1 MSTVFSR
8 PISYTKRLSLAA
20 GYYIV
25 ISCSKWESLCI
36 RNWSAKACY
45 KHGNM
50 QCNANKAWFF
60 FINKD
65 YKKSCEQMS
74 LFPLV
79 LWAYVLWAF
88 VLWAFVLWAFVME
101 SDFVPWDFVLFILGF
116 CPLGFCPYPSDRDTC
131 LHSPVLGSPQ
141 QVCFVTSIWTV
152 NGHNHT
158 CKNMT
163 CVLNKMLIY
172 FNKCP

>member
-1 MSTVFSR
+1 MSRVFCR

-45 KHGNM
+45 NITILFVRESDSPM
-50 QCNANKAWFF
+50 WYLLLLSF

-79 LWAYVLWAF
+79 LWAYALWAF

-101 SDFVPWDFVLFILGF
+101 SGILNGMLDKTKRHLLQTSMSFLVKFANVLLYVWRANCHYYVCRASKFQSWDALYGVWATTAG
-116 CPLGFCPYPSDRDTC
+116 
-131 LHSPVLGSPQ
+131 
-141 QVCFVTSIWTV
+141 
-152 NGHNHT
+152 
-158 CKNMT
+158 
-163 CVLNKMLIY
+163 
-172 FNKCP
+172 